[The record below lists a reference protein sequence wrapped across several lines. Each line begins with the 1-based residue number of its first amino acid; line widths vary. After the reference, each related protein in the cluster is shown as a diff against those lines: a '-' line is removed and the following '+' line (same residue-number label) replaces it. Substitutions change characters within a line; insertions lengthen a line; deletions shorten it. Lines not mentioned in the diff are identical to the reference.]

1 MAAAEKYQA
10 KAKQA
15 FDEQNYKTAIKYFNK
30 IKIGRHNS
38 WIYADR
44 AIAKMRIK
52 DYEGAVQDFDRM
64 QAIEKKEVYE
74 KLKKECCDMINQ
86 RII

>member
-30 IKIGRHNS
+30 IKIGRHHC
-38 WIYADR
+38 ADR

-52 DYEGAVQDFDRM
+52 DYKGAVQDFDRM

-74 KLKKECCDMINQ
+74 KLKTECCDIISQ